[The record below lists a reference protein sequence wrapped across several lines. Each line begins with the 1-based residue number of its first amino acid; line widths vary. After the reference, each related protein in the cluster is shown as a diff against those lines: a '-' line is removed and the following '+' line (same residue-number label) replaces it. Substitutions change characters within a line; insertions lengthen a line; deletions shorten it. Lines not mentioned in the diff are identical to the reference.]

1 MDELKLKIFFSRQIT
16 ERSVICQVNKTGEWL
31 MTELIVGLAGNPNV
45 GKTTVFNQ
53 LTGMRQ
59 HVGNWP
65 GKTVERAEGHFKHGG
80 YDYDVVDLPGN
91 YALSAHSMEEIVS
104 RDFIVDDDSDVIIN
118 VVDAANLERN
128 LYLTVQMMELGANLV
143 MALNMND
150 FAKKKDHIIDI
161 KLMSELLGFPV
172 VEINA
177 KTKDGFDDLL
187 KTVEKASSNPV
198 DSSEKLS
205 YGNDIKGHLMDLQKL
220 IEQDKNLLDVP
231 PVWTAIKL
239 LEKDAIVI
247 DKVKGSSKGS
257 QIMAESDRVSAH
269 LWDVYKEGPEEVIA
283 NARYAFIDGLMTE
296 AVKRPTVEKETT
308 TDRIDKIV
316 TNRLLAPFIFL
327 IIMWVM
333 FQLTFT
339 VGAPFQDMIDEAFG
353 ALGEMVAGYIANEYL
368 ASFICDGIIGG
379 VGGVLTFLPIIILM
393 FLFLSILEDCGYL
406 ARAAFTLDKLMH
418 KIVGLHGKAFI
429 PMILG
434 FGCGVPAIMATRT
447 MENEGDRMLAMML
460 VPFMSCT
467 ARLPIY
473 AIFIAAFFTK
483 DQGLVLLSIYVLGI
497 VVALIVA
504 AILKRTMFKGLSTPF
519 VMELPTYKVPS
530 IKGVL
535 LHTWEKVK
543 GFLRKAGTIILA
555 CSIVLWALSIFPL
568 GVEYGS
574 AQSVLGM
581 IGTAIAPI
589 FAPLGFGTWQAAVA
603 IIAGL
608 AAKEVVVATF
618 GTLAGMEEDD
628 EEGITSLVH
637 DTFTPLSAYAFMAFT
652 LLYTPCFAAIGAIKQ
667 ETNSYKWA
675 LTMCGI
681 TLVTAY
687 IVSFLI
693 YNVGMLAGFG

>member
-1 MDELKLKIFFSRQIT
+1 M
-16 ERSVICQVNKTGEWL
+16 G
-31 MTELIVGLAGNPNV
+31 ELIVGLAGNPNV

-65 GKTVERAEGHFKHGG
+65 GKTVERAEGSFKHGNYG
-80 YDYDVVDLPGN
+80 YDIVDLPGN
-91 YALSAHSMEEIVS
+91 YALSAHSIEEIVS

-172 VEINA
+172 VEVNA
-177 KTKDGFDDLL
+177 KTKDGFDKLL
-187 KTVEKASSNPV
+187 SIVEKQSKKHIDTSK
-198 DSSEKLS
+198 KLS
-205 YGNDIKGHLMDLQKL
+205 YGNDIKGHLMDLQEL
-220 IEQDKNLLDVP
+220 IEQDNNLMDVP
-231 PVWTAIKL
+231 SVWTAIKL
-239 LEKDAIVI
+239 LEKDSIVI
-247 DKVKGSSKGS
+247 EKVQGSSKSS
-257 QIMAESDRVSAH
+257 QIFAEVDKVSKH
-269 LWDVYKEGPEEVIA
+269 LYDVYNESPEEVIA
-283 NARYAFIDGLMTE
+283 NARYAFIDGLIAE
-296 AVKRPTVEKETT
+296 SVKKPAVEKETT
-308 TDRIDKIV
+308 TDKIDKIV
-316 TNRLLAPFIFL
+316 TNRILAPFIFI
-327 IIMWVM
+327 IIMWAM

-339 VGAPFQDMIDEAFG
+339 IGAPFQDMVGGFFD
-353 ALGEMVAGYIANEYL
+353 ALKEIVGGYISNEL
-368 ASFICDGIIGG
+368 LSSFICDGIIGG
-379 VGGVLTFLPIIILM
+379 VGGVLEFLPIIILM
-393 FLFLSILEDCGYL
+393 FLFLSILEDSGYL
-406 ARAAFTLDKLMH
+406 ARAAFTLDIIMH
-418 KIVGLHGKAFI
+418 KVVGLHGKAFI

-473 AIFIAAFFTK
+473 GIFIAAFFAEN
-483 DQGLVLLSIYVLGI
+483 QGNMLLVIYLLGI

-504 AILKRTMFKGLSTPF
+504 AILKRTLFKGLSTPF
-519 VMELPTYKVPS
+519 VMELPTYKIPS

-555 CSIVLWALSIFPL
+555 CSIALWILQNIYPWGGTDPQMSLL
-568 GVEYGS
+568 GIIGS
-574 AQSVLGM
+574 VIS
-581 IGTAIAPI
+581 PI

-628 EEGITSLVH
+628 EEGITNLIH
-637 DTFTPLSAYAFMAFT
+637 DTFNPLSAFSFMAFT

-667 ETNSYKWA
+667 ETNSYKWP
-675 LTMCGI
+675 LTMCAI

-693 YNVGMLAGFG
+693 FQIGGLAGFG

>member
-1 MDELKLKIFFSRQIT
+1 
-16 ERSVICQVNKTGEWL
+16 

-45 GKTTVFNQ
+45 GKTTVFNR

-65 GKTVERAEGHFKHGG
+65 GKTVERAEGHFTHG
-80 YDYDVVDLPGN
+80 DFKYDVIDLPGN

-104 RDFIVDDDSDVIIN
+104 RDFIVDDDSNVIIN

-128 LYLTVQMMELGANLV
+128 LYLTVQMIELGANLV

-150 FAKKKDHIIDI
+150 FAKKKEHIIDI
-161 KLMSELLGFPV
+161 KSIEELLGFPV
-172 VEINA
+172 IEVNA
-177 KTKDGFDDLL
+177 KTGDGFEELLNAVENVAKNPKDTSKVLPYGEEMHYVDDA
-187 KTVEKASSNPV
+187 VA
-198 DSSEKLS
+198 
-205 YGNDIKGHLMDLQKL
+205 L
-220 IEQDKNLLDVP
+220 IEKENIFPKVP
-231 PVWTAIKL
+231 AIWTATKL
-239 LEKDAIVI
+239 LESDSIVI
-247 DKVKGSSKGS
+247 DKVQQSSSGS
-257 QIMAESDRVSAH
+257 QIMAEIGKITNRIESDFN
-269 LWDVYKEGPEEVIA
+269 EPPEEVIA
-283 NARYAFIDGLMTE
+283 NTRYAFIDSVLDKSL
-296 AVKRPTVEKETT
+296 KRPEVEKEST
-308 TDRIDKIV
+308 TDKIDKIV
-316 TNRLLAPFIFL
+316 TNRILAPFIFI
-327 IIMWVM
+327 IIMWAM

-339 VGAPFQDMIDEAFG
+339 IGAPFQDMIDEAFS
-353 ALGEMVAGYIANEYL
+353 ALAGFVAGFIANEYL
-368 ASFICDGIIGG
+368 SSFICDGIIGG

-406 ARAAFTLDKLMH
+406 ARAAFTLDKIMH
-418 KIVGLHGKAFI
+418 KFVGLHGKAFI

-434 FGCGVPAIMATRT
+434 FGCGVPAVMATRT

-473 AIFIAAFFTK
+473 AIFIAAFFTAH
-483 DQGLVLLSIYVLGI
+483 QGITLVAIYVLGI

-504 AILKRTMFKGLSTPF
+504 AILKRTMFKGLATPF
-519 VMELPTYKVPS
+519 VMELPTYKIPS
-530 IKGVL
+530 VKGIL

-543 GFLRKAGTIILA
+543 GFLKKAGTIILA

-568 GVEYGS
+568 GVKYGS
-574 AQSVLGM
+574 ADSLLGM
-581 IGTAIAPI
+581 IGGFIAPI

-628 EEGITSLVH
+628 EEGIINLVH
-637 DTFTPLSAYAFMAFT
+637 DTFTPLSAFSFMAFT
-652 LLYTPCFAAIGAIKQ
+652 LLYTPCFAAIAAIKQ
-667 ETNSYKWA
+667 ETNSTRWA
-675 LTMCGI
+675 LTMCAI

-687 IVSFLI
+687 VVAFLI
-693 YNVGMLAGFG
+693 FQIGGLAGFG

>member
-1 MDELKLKIFFSRQIT
+1 MK
-16 ERSVICQVNKTGEWL
+16 
-31 MTELIVGLAGNPNV
+31 ELIVGLAGNPNV

-65 GKTVERAEGHFKHGG
+65 GKTVEKAEGSFKHG
-80 YDYDVVDLPGN
+80 DYEYNIVDLPGN

-177 KTKDGFDDLL
+177 KTKDGIEELL
-187 KTVEKASSNPV
+187 TTVENASKNPI
-198 DSSEKLS
+198 DSSAKLS
-205 YGNDIKGHLMDLQKL
+205 YSDELKGHLSELQKI
-220 IEQDKNLLDVP
+220 IEQDKALCDVP
-231 PVWTAIKL
+231 SIWIAIKL
-239 LEKDAIVI
+239 LEKDSIVI
-247 DKVKGSSKGS
+247 EKVQQSSLSSK
-257 QIMAESDRVSAH
+257 IMREVDRIAKH
-269 LWDVYKEGPEEVIA
+269 LSDVYDEGAEEVIA
-283 NARYAFIDGLMTE
+283 NARYAFIGGLMAE
-296 AVKRPTVEKETT
+296 AVKKPDVEKESL

-327 IIMWVM
+327 GVMLIM
-333 FQLTFT
+333 FHLTFT
-339 VGAPFQDMIDEAFG
+339 IGAPFQEMIDTAFV
-353 ALGEMVAGYIANEYL
+353 ALGEWVASLLGEGMFTSL
-368 ASFICDGIIGG
+368 ICDGIIGG

-473 AIFIAAFFTK
+473 GIFIAAFFEEH
-483 DQGLVLLSIYVLGI
+483 QALMLLAIYVLGI

-504 AILKRTMFKGLSTPF
+504 AILKRTMFKGISAPF
-519 VMELPTYKVPS
+519 VMELPSYKIPS
-530 IKGVL
+530 VKGVL
-535 LHTWEKVK
+535 LHTWDKVK

-555 CSIVLWALSIFPL
+555 CSIVLWILQNIYPW
-568 GVEYGS
+568 GGS
-574 AQSVLGM
+574 EPQMSLLGM
-581 IGTAIAPI
+581 IGSAIAPI

-608 AAKEVVVATF
+608 AAKEVVVSTF

-628 EEGITSLVH
+628 EEGITNLVH
-637 DTFTPLSAYAFMAFT
+637 DTFTPLSAFSFMAFT

-693 YNVGMLAGFG
+693 FNIGGLLGF

>member
-1 MDELKLKIFFSRQIT
+1 
-16 ERSVICQVNKTGEWL
+16 
-31 MTELIVGLAGNPNV
+31 MTELIIGLAGNPNV
-45 GKTTVFNQ
+45 GKTTVFNR

-65 GKTVERAEGHFKHGG
+65 GKTVERAEGHFSHGS

-161 KLMSELLGFPV
+161 KMMSELLGFPV
-172 VEINA
+172 VEVNA
-177 KTKDGFDDLL
+177 KTGDGFEELL
-187 KTVEKASSNPV
+187 TTVEKQAANPI
-198 DSSEKLS
+198 DSGAKLS
-205 YGNDIKGHLMDLQKL
+205 YGDELREHLGDLQAL
-220 IEQDKNLLDVP
+220 IEKDNNLLDVP
-231 PVWTAIKL
+231 SVWTAIKL
-239 LEKDAIVI
+239 LERDSIVI
-247 DKVKGSSKGS
+247 EKVQGSSQSSAIMSETDKVAG
-257 QIMAESDRVSAH
+257 H
-269 LWDVYKEGPEEVIA
+269 LQSLYSEGAEEVIA
-283 NARYAFIDGLMTE
+283 NARYAFIGGLMAE
-296 AVKRPTVEKETT
+296 AVKRPAVEKEST
-308 TDRIDKIV
+308 TDKIDKIV
-316 TNRLLAPFIFL
+316 TNRILALPIFA
-327 IIMWVM
+327 IIMWLM
-333 FQLTFT
+333 FQFT
-339 VGAPFQDMIDEAFG
+339 YTIGAPFQDLIDEGFG
-353 ALGEMVAGYIANEYL
+353 MLAEWIGGFIANEYL

-406 ARAAFTLDKLMH
+406 ARAAFSLDKIMH
-418 KIVGLHGKAFI
+418 KLVGLHGKAFI

-473 AIFIAAFFTK
+473 AIFIAAFFAEN
-483 DQGLVLLSIYVLGI
+483 QGTVLLAIYFLGI

-530 IKGVL
+530 VKGVL

-574 AQSVLGM
+574 ADSVLGM
-581 IGTAIAPI
+581 IGSVIAPI

-628 EEGITSLVH
+628 EDGITQLVH
-637 DTFTPLSAYAFMAFT
+637 DTFTPLSAFSFMAFT

-675 LTMCGI
+675 GIMCAI

-693 YNVGMLAGFG
+693 YNVGLLAGFG

>member
-1 MDELKLKIFFSRQIT
+1 MKK
-16 ERSVICQVNKTGEWL
+16 
-31 MTELIVGLAGNPNV
+31 LIVGLAGNPNV

-65 GKTVERAEGHFKHGG
+65 GKTVERAEGHFNHGEYE
-80 YDYDVVDLPGN
+80 YDIVYLPGN

-104 RDFIVDDDSDVIIN
+104 RDFIVDDDSDVIVN

-150 FAKKKDHIIDI
+150 FAKKKDHIINI

-177 KTKDGFDDLL
+177 KNKDGFDDLL
-187 KTVEKASSNPV
+187 NTIEKVASKPKDTSI
-198 DSSEKLS
+198 KLS
-205 YGNDIKGHLMDLQKL
+205 YGDELKEHLGDLQEL
-220 IEQDKNLLDVP
+220 IEKDNKLLDVP
-231 PVWTAIKL
+231 PIWTAIKL
-239 LEKDAIVI
+239 LEKDSIVI
-247 DKVKGSSKGS
+247 QKVQESSIGS
-257 QIMAESDRVSAH
+257 QIMAETDKVAGH
-269 LWDVYKEGPEEVIA
+269 LYSIYNEGAEEVVA
-283 NARYAFIDGLMTE
+283 NARYAFIDGLLAE
-296 AVKRPTVEKETT
+296 AVKRPAVEKETM
-308 TDRIDKIV
+308 TDKIDKIV
-316 TNRLLAPFIFL
+316 TNRILAPFIF
-327 IIMWVM
+327 IVIMWAM

-339 VGAPFQDMIDEAFG
+339 VGAPLQDMIDQAFG
-353 ALGEMVAGYIANEYL
+353 MLGEWVATFIGDSL
-368 ASFICDGIIGG
+368 LSSFICDGIIGG

-406 ARAAFTLDKLMH
+406 ARAAFTLDKIMH

-473 AIFIAAFFTK
+473 AIFVSAFFA
-483 DQGLVLLSIYVLGI
+483 DNGGNVLLAIYLLGI

-530 IKGVL
+530 LKGVL

-555 CSIVLWALSIFPL
+555 CSIVLWILQNIFP
-568 GVEYGS
+568 YGGTDPQMS
-574 AQSVLGM
+574 LLGM
-581 IGTAIAPI
+581 IGATIAPI
-589 FAPLGFGTWQAAVA
+589 FTPLGFGTWQAAVA

-628 EEGITSLVH
+628 EEGITQLVH
-637 DTFTPLSAYAFMAFT
+637 DTFTPLSAFSFMAFT
-652 LLYTPCFAAIGAIKQ
+652 LLYTPCFAVIGAIKQ
-667 ETNSYKWA
+667 ETNSYRWA
-675 LTMCGI
+675 LIMCAI
-681 TLVTAY
+681 TLVTAFV
-687 IVSFLI
+687 VSFLI
-693 YNVGMLAGFG
+693 YNVGLLAGFG

>member
-1 MDELKLKIFFSRQIT
+1 ME
-16 ERSVICQVNKTGEWL
+16 
-31 MTELIVGLAGNPNV
+31 ELIVGLAGNPNV

-65 GKTVERAEGHFKHGG
+65 GKTVERAEGSFKHGSYE
-80 YDYDVVDLPGN
+80 YDIVDLPGN

-172 VEINA
+172 VEVNA
-177 KTKDGFDDLL
+177 KTKDGFDKLL
-187 KTVEKASSNPV
+187 TTVEKASKNPI
-198 DSSEKLS
+198 DSSAKLS
-205 YGNDIKGHLMDLQKL
+205 YGDELKEHLSDLQTL

-231 PVWTAIKL
+231 SIWTAIKL
-239 LEKDAIVI
+239 LEKDSIVI
-247 DKVKGSSKGS
+247 EKVQQSSMSSKIMMEVDKVSK
-257 QIMAESDRVSAH
+257 H
-269 LWDVYKEGPEEVIA
+269 LIDVFDEGAEEVIA
-283 NARYAFIDGLMTE
+283 NARYAFIGGLMAE
-296 AVKRPTVEKETT
+296 AVKRPDVEKETT
-308 TDRIDKIV
+308 TDKIDKII

-327 IIMWVM
+327 GIMFLM
-333 FQLTFT
+333 FHLTYT
-339 VGAPFQDMIDEAFG
+339 IGAPFQDMIDEGFSVLA
-353 ALGEMVAGYIANEYL
+353 ESVAGYISNEYL

-406 ARAAFTLDKLMH
+406 ARAAFTLDIVMH
-418 KIVGLHGKAFI
+418 KLVGLHGKAFI

-447 MENEGDRMLAMML
+447 MENESDRLLAMML

-467 ARLPIY
+467 ARAPIY
-473 AIFIAAFFTK
+473 AIFVAAFFT
-483 DQGLVLLSIYVLGI
+483 QYQSVMVTLMYVIGV

-504 AILKRTMFKGLSTPF
+504 AILKRTLFKGMSAPF
-519 VMELPTYKVPS
+519 VMELPTYKIPS
-530 IKGVL
+530 LKGVL

-543 GFLRKAGTIILA
+543 GFLRKAGTIILV
-555 CSIVLWALSIFPL
+555 CSIVLWILSSFPL

-574 AQSVLGM
+574 EQSVLGM
-581 IGTAIAPI
+581 LGNVIAPI
-589 FAPLGFGTWQAAVA
+589 FAPLGFGFWQAAVA

-608 AAKEVVVATF
+608 AAKEVVVSTF
-618 GTLAGMEEDD
+618 GTLSGMEEDD
-628 EEGITSLVH
+628 EDGITSLVH
-637 DTFTPLSAYAFMAFT
+637 DTFTPLSAFSFMVFT
-652 LLYTPCFAAIGAIKQ
+652 LLYIPCFATIGAIKQ
-667 ETNSYKWA
+667 ETNGFKWP
-675 LTMCGI
+675 LIMCGI

-687 IVSFLI
+687 IVSFLVFQI
-693 YNVGMLAGFG
+693 GGLAGFG

>member
-1 MDELKLKIFFSRQIT
+1 
-16 ERSVICQVNKTGEWL
+16 

-104 RDFIVDDDSDVIIN
+104 RDFIVDDDSDVIVN

-172 VEINA
+172 IEINA
-177 KTKDGFDDLL
+177 KTKDGFEELL
-187 KTVEKASSNPV
+187 TTVEKASKNPI

-205 YGNDIKGHLMDLQKL
+205 YGNEIKGHLASIQQL
-220 IEQDKNLLDVP
+220 IEQDSSLLDVP
-231 PVWTAIKL
+231 SIWTAIKL
-239 LEKDAIVI
+239 LEKDSIVI
-247 DKVKGSSKGS
+247 EKVQQSSKSS
-257 QIMAESDRVSAH
+257 QIMVEVDKVASH
-269 LWDVYKEGPEEVIA
+269 LHDVYQEGAEEVIA
-283 NARYAFIDGLMTE
+283 NARYSFIDGLMAE
-296 AVKRPTVEKETT
+296 AVKRPAVEKETT
-308 TDRIDKIV
+308 TDKIDRIV
-316 TNRLLAPFIFL
+316 TNRILAIPIFI
-327 IIMWVM
+327 IIMYLL

-339 VGAPFQDMIDEAFG
+339 IATPFVDLIDAGFC
-353 ALGEMVAGYIANEYL
+353 ALGEYL
-368 ASFICDGIIGG
+368 AEAVGNEMLGSFLQDGLIGG
-379 VGGVLTFLPIIILM
+379 VGGVLVFLPQIILM
-393 FLFLSILEDCGYL
+393 FLFLSILEDSGYL
-406 ARAAFTLDKLMH
+406 ARAAFTLDKIMH
-418 KIVGLHGKAFI
+418 SLVGLHGKAFI

-434 FGCGVPAIMATRT
+434 FGCGVPAVMATRT
-447 MENEGDRMLAMML
+447 MENESDRLLSMML
-460 VPFMSCT
+460 IPFMSCT

-473 AIFIAAFFTK
+473 SIFIAAFFTAN
-483 DQGLVLLSIYVLGI
+483 QGLILLSIYLLGI

-504 AILKRTMFKGLSTPF
+504 GILKRTMFKGLSAPF

-530 IKGVL
+530 VKGVL
-535 LHTWEKVK
+535 LHTWDKTK
-543 GFLRKAGTIILA
+543 GFLRKAGTIILGA
-555 CSIVLWALSIFPL
+555 AIVIWILSYLPM

-574 AQSVLGM
+574 QECVLGM

-589 FAPLGFGTWQAAVA
+589 FAPLGFGTWQAGIA
-603 IIAGL
+603 ILTGL
-608 AAKEVVVATF
+608 VAKEVVVSTFATL
-618 GTLAGMEEDD
+618 GGLEEDD
-628 EEGITSLVH
+628 EEGVTELVH
-637 DTFTPLSAYAFMAFT
+637 DAFTPLSAYSFMAFC
-652 LLYTPCFAAIGAIKQ
+652 LLYVPCFASLGAIKQ
-667 ETNSYKWA
+667 ETNSWKWP
-675 LTMCGI
+675 LTMACI

-687 IVSFLI
+687 IVSLLI
-693 YNVGMLAGFG
+693 YNVGLLAGFG

>member
-1 MDELKLKIFFSRQIT
+1 M
-16 ERSVICQVNKTGEWL
+16 GEML
-31 MTELIVGLAGNPNV
+31 MKELIVGLAGNPNV

-65 GKTVERAEGHFKHGG
+65 GKTVEKAEGSFKHG
-80 YDYDVVDLPGN
+80 DYEYNIVDLPGN

-161 KLMSELLGFPV
+161 KLMSELLGFPI

-177 KTKDGFDDLL
+177 KTKDGIEELL
-187 KTVEKASSNPV
+187 TTVENASKNPI
-198 DSSEKLS
+198 DSSAKLS
-205 YGNDIKGHLMDLQKL
+205 YSDELKGHLSELQKI
-220 IEQDKNLLDVP
+220 IEQDKALCDVP
-231 PVWTAIKL
+231 SIWIAIKL
-239 LEKDAIVI
+239 LEKDSIVI
-247 DKVKGSSKGS
+247 EKVQHSSLSSK
-257 QIMAESDRVSAH
+257 IMREVDRIAKH
-269 LWDVYKEGPEEVIA
+269 LSDVYDEGAEEVIA
-283 NARYAFIDGLMTE
+283 NARYAFIGGLMAE
-296 AVKRPTVEKETT
+296 AVKKPDVEKESL

-327 IIMWVM
+327 GVMLIM
-333 FQLTFT
+333 FHLTFT
-339 VGAPFQDMIDEAFG
+339 IGAPFQEMIDTAFV
-353 ALGEMVAGYIANEYL
+353 ALGEWVASLLGEGMFTSL
-368 ASFICDGIIGG
+368 ICDGIIGG

-473 AIFIAAFFTK
+473 GIFIAAFFEEH
-483 DQGLVLLSIYVLGI
+483 QALMLLAIYVLGI

-504 AILKRTMFKGLSTPF
+504 AILKRTMFKGISAPF
-519 VMELPTYKVPS
+519 VMELPSYKIPS
-530 IKGVL
+530 VKGVL
-535 LHTWEKVK
+535 LHTWDKVK

-555 CSIVLWALSIFPL
+555 CSIVLWILQNIYPW
-568 GVEYGS
+568 GGS
-574 AQSVLGM
+574 EPQMSLLGM
-581 IGTAIAPI
+581 IGSAIAPI

-608 AAKEVVVATF
+608 AAKEVVVSTF

-628 EEGITSLVH
+628 EEGITNLVH
-637 DTFTPLSAYAFMAFT
+637 DTFTPLSAFSFMAFT

-693 YNVGMLAGFG
+693 FNIGGLLGF

>member
-1 MDELKLKIFFSRQIT
+1 
-16 ERSVICQVNKTGEWL
+16 
-31 MTELIVGLAGNPNV
+31 MTKLIVGLAGNPNV
-45 GKTTVFNQ
+45 GKTTVFNR

-65 GKTVERAEGHFKHGG
+65 GKTVERAEGHFNHGS
-80 YDYDVVDLPGN
+80 YEYDVIDLPGN

-104 RDFIVDDDSDVIIN
+104 RDFIVDDDSDVIVN

-150 FAKKKDHIIDI
+150 FAKKRDHIIDI
-161 KLMSELLGFPV
+161 DLMSELLGFPV
-172 VEINA
+172 IEVNA
-177 KTKDGFDDLL
+177 KTGDCFEELL
-187 KTVEKASSNPV
+187 AATEKASKNPV
-198 DSSEKLS
+198 DSSAKLS
-205 YGNDIKGHLMDLQKL
+205 YGNELKEHLADIQAL
-220 IEQDKNLLDVP
+220 IEKDKNLLDVP
-231 PVWTAIKL
+231 SGWTAIKL
-239 LEKDAIVI
+239 LEKDSIVI
-247 DKVKGSSKGS
+247 EKVQKSSQGSS
-257 QIMAESDRVSAH
+257 IMAEVDKVSGH
-269 LWDVYKEGPEEVIA
+269 LHTIFNEGAEEVIA
-283 NARYAFIDGLMTE
+283 NARYAFIGGLMAE
-296 AVKRPTVEKETT
+296 AVKRPEVEKETT
-308 TDRIDKIV
+308 TDKIDKIV

-327 IIMWVM
+327 IIMFVM

-339 VGAPFQDMIDEAFG
+339 IGAPFQGMIDQAFG
-353 ALGEMVAGYIANEYL
+353 LLAEFVASYLGDGLL
-368 ASFICDGIIGG
+368 ASFVCDGIIGG

-406 ARAAFTLDKLMH
+406 ARAAFTLDIVMH

-473 AIFIAAFFTK
+473 AIFIAAFFEANH
-483 DQGLVLLSIYVLGI
+483 GAILLSIYVLGI

-530 IKGVL
+530 VKGVL

-568 GVEYGS
+568 GVEFGS
-574 AQSVLGM
+574 ADSVLGM
-581 IGTAIAPI
+581 IGGAIAPI
-589 FAPLGFGTWQAAVA
+589 FAPLGFGTWQAGVA

-628 EEGITSLVH
+628 EEGITQLVH

-675 LTMCGI
+675 ATMCAI

-693 YNVGMLAGFG
+693 YNVGLLAGFG

>member
-1 MDELKLKIFFSRQIT
+1 
-16 ERSVICQVNKTGEWL
+16 
-31 MTELIVGLAGNPNV
+31 MTKLIVGLAGNPNV

-65 GKTVERAEGHFKHGG
+65 GKTVERAEGHFKHGN
-80 YDYDVVDLPGN
+80 YEYEVIDLPGN

-150 FAKKKDHIIDI
+150 FAKKRDHIINI
-161 KLMSELLGFPV
+161 KLMEELLGFPV

-177 KTKDGFDDLL
+177 KTGDGFEELL
-187 KTVEKASSNPV
+187 TTVERQAANPI
-198 DSSEKLS
+198 DSSEKLA
-205 YGNDIKGHLMDLQKL
+205 YGNDMMGHLMDLKTV

-231 PVWTAIKL
+231 SVWTAIKL
-239 LEKDAIVI
+239 LEKDTIAIE
-247 DKVKGSSKGS
+247 KVQASSKSS
-257 QIMAESDRVSAH
+257 QIFAQVDRVSTH
-269 LWDVYKEGPEEVIA
+269 LYDVYKEGPEEVIA
-283 NARYAFIDGLMTE
+283 NARYAFIGGLMAE
-296 AVKRPTVEKETT
+296 AVKQPAVEKETI
-308 TDRIDKIV
+308 TDKIDKIV
-316 TNRLLAPFIFL
+316 TNRILAPFIF
-327 IIMWVM
+327 IVIMWAM

-339 VGAPFQDMIDEAFG
+339 IGAPFQDMIDEAFG
-353 ALGEMVAGYIANEYL
+353 ALGAWVGTFLGEGL
-368 ASFICDGIIGG
+368 FSSLICDGIIGG

-406 ARAAFTLDKLMH
+406 ARAAFTLDIVMH
-418 KIVGLHGKAFI
+418 KVVGLHGKAFI

-473 AIFIAAFFTK
+473 GIFIAAFFAEQ
-483 DQGLVLLSIYVLGI
+483 QGNMLLAIYLLGI

-519 VMELPTYKVPS
+519 VMELPTYKIPS
-530 IKGVL
+530 LKGVL

-555 CSIVLWALSIFPL
+555 CSIVLWILQNIFPWGGTDPQMSL
-568 GVEYGS
+568 
-574 AQSVLGM
+574 LGM
-581 IGTAIAPI
+581 IGTVIAPI
-589 FAPLGFGTWQAAVA
+589 FAPLGFGSWQAAVA

-628 EEGITSLVH
+628 EEGITNLVH
-637 DTFTPLSAYAFMAFT
+637 DTFTPLSAFSFMAFT

-687 IVSFLI
+687 VVSFLI
-693 YNVGMLAGFG
+693 YNVGLLAGFG

>member
-1 MDELKLKIFFSRQIT
+1 MK
-16 ERSVICQVNKTGEWL
+16 
-31 MTELIVGLAGNPNV
+31 ELIVGLAGNPNV

-65 GKTVERAEGHFKHGG
+65 GKTVERAEGSFKHGDYE
-80 YDYDVVDLPGN
+80 YDIVDLPGN

-143 MALNMND
+143 LALNMND
-150 FAKKKDHIIDI
+150 FAKKKDHIINI

-172 VEINA
+172 IEVNA
-177 KTKDGFDDLL
+177 KNKDGFDELL
-187 KTVEKASSNPV
+187 TTVEKAAANPI
-198 DSSEKLS
+198 DSSAKLS
-205 YGNDIKGHLMDLQKL
+205 YGDELREHLSDLQAL
-220 IEQDKNLLDVP
+220 IEQDKSLLDVP
-231 PVWTAIKL
+231 SIWTAIKL
-239 LEKDAIVI
+239 LEKDSIVI
-247 DKVKGSSKGS
+247 QKVQQSSMSSKIMMEVDKVSK
-257 QIMAESDRVSAH
+257 H
-269 LWDVYKEGPEEVIA
+269 LIDIFDEGAEEVIA
-283 NARYAFIDGLMTE
+283 NARYAFISGLMKE
-296 AVKRPTVEKETT
+296 AVQRPAVEKETT
-308 TDRIDKIV
+308 TDKIDKIV

-327 IIMWVM
+327 GIIFLM
-333 FQLTFT
+333 FHLTYT
-339 VGAPFQDMIDEAFG
+339 ISAPFQGMIDDGFIYLAES
-353 ALGEMVAGYIANEYL
+353 VAGFIPNEYL

-379 VGGVLTFLPIIILM
+379 VGGVLVFLPIIVLM

-406 ARAAFTLDKLMH
+406 ARAAFTLDIVMH
-418 KIVGLHGKAFI
+418 KLVGLHGKAFI

-447 MENEGDRMLAMML
+447 MENESDRLLAMML

-467 ARLPIY
+467 ARAPIY
-473 AIFIAAFFTK
+473 AIFVAAFFPENQALMVT
-483 DQGLVLLSIYVLGI
+483 LMYVIGV
-497 VVALIVA
+497 VVALLVA
-504 AILKRTMFKGLSTPF
+504 AILKRTIFKGMSAPF

-530 IKGVL
+530 VKGVL

-543 GFLRKAGTIILA
+543 GFLRKAGTIILV
-555 CSIVLWALSIFPL
+555 CSIVLWILSTFPL

-574 AQSVLGM
+574 QQSVLGM
-581 IGTAIAPI
+581 IGGFIAPI

-628 EEGITSLVH
+628 EEGITSLIH
-637 DTFTPLSAYAFMAFT
+637 DTFTPLSSFSFMVFT
-652 LLYTPCFAAIGAIKQ
+652 LLYIPCFAAIGAIKQ
-667 ETNSYKWA
+667 ETNGFKWP
-675 LTMCGI
+675 LIMCGI

-693 YNVGMLAGFG
+693 FQVGGLMGFG

>member
-1 MDELKLKIFFSRQIT
+1 MK
-16 ERSVICQVNKTGEWL
+16 
-31 MTELIVGLAGNPNV
+31 ELIVGLAGNPNV
-45 GKTTVFNQ
+45 GKTTVFNR

-65 GKTVERAEGHFKHGG
+65 GKTVERAEGHFKHGN
-80 YDYDVVDLPGN
+80 YEFDVVDLPGN

-150 FAKKKDHIIDI
+150 FAKKKEHIIDI

-177 KTKDGFDDLL
+177 KTGDGFDELL
-187 KTVEKASSNPV
+187 TTVEKQAENPI
-198 DSSEKLS
+198 DSSKKLVYS
-205 YGNDIKGHLMDLQKL
+205 NDIKGHLAEIQQY
-220 IEQDKNLLDVP
+220 IEQDKGLMDVP
-231 PVWTAIKL
+231 SVWTAVKL
-239 LEKDAIVI
+239 LEKDTIVI
-247 DKVKGSSKGS
+247 DKVQHSSNGSRIMVEVDKVSK
-257 QIMAESDRVSAH
+257 H
-269 LWDVYKEGPEEVIA
+269 LYDVYKEGPEEVIA
-283 NARYAFIDGLMTE
+283 NARYAFIGGLMAE
-296 AVKRPTVEKETT
+296 AVKRPAVEKEST
-308 TDRIDKIV
+308 TDKIDKIV

-327 IIMWVM
+327 IIMYVM

-339 VGAPFQDMIDEAFG
+339 IGAPFQDMIDQAFG
-353 ALGEMVAGYIANEYL
+353 ALAGWVGGFLGEGL
-368 ASFICDGIIGG
+368 LSSLICDGVIGG

-393 FLFLSILEDCGYL
+393 FLFLSILEDSGYL
-406 ARAAFTLDKLMH
+406 ARAAFTLDIIMH

-473 AIFIAAFFTK
+473 GIFIAAFFSEN
-483 DQGLVLLSIYVLGI
+483 QGLMLILIYVLGI
-497 VVALIVA
+497 FVALIVA

-519 VMELPTYKVPS
+519 VMELPTYKIPS
-530 IKGVL
+530 VKGVL

-543 GFLRKAGTIILA
+543 GFLRKAGTLILA
-555 CSIVLWALSIFPL
+555 CSIVLWILQNIFPW
-568 GVEYGS
+568 GGTDP
-574 AQSVLGM
+574 QMSVLGI
-581 IGTAIAPI
+581 IGNTIAPI

-628 EEGITSLVH
+628 EEGITNLVH
-637 DTFTPLSAYAFMAFT
+637 DTFTPLSAFSFMAFT

-675 LTMCGI
+675 LTMCAI

-687 IVSFLI
+687 IVAFLI
-693 YNVGMLAGFG
+693 FQVGGLAGFG

>member
-1 MDELKLKIFFSRQIT
+1 
-16 ERSVICQVNKTGEWL
+16 

-45 GKTTVFNQ
+45 GKTTVFNR

-65 GKTVERAEGHFKHGG
+65 GKTVERAEGHFSHGS
-80 YDYDVVDLPGN
+80 YNYDVIDLPGN

-150 FAKKKDHIIDI
+150 FAKKKDHIIDV

-172 VEINA
+172 VEVNA
-177 KTKDGFDDLL
+177 KNGDGFDELL
-187 KTVEKASSNPV
+187 NTVEKQAANPINSSA
-198 DSSEKLS
+198 KLS
-205 YGNDIKGHLMDLQKL
+205 YGDELREHLADLQAL
-220 IEQDKNLLDVP
+220 IEKDNNLLDVP
-231 PVWTAIKL
+231 SVWTAIKL
-239 LEKDAIVI
+239 LEKDSIVI
-247 DKVKGSSKGS
+247 EKVQKSSQS
-257 QIMAESDRVSAH
+257 STIMAEVDKVAGH
-269 LWDVYKEGPEEVIA
+269 LRGIFNEGAEEVVA
-283 NARYAFIDGLMTE
+283 NARYAFIGGLMAE
-296 AVKRPTVEKETT
+296 AVKRPAVEKETT
-308 TDRIDKIV
+308 TDKIDKIV
-316 TNRLLAPFIFL
+316 TNRILAPFIFI
-327 IIMWVM
+327 IIMYAM
-333 FQLTFT
+333 FQFT
-339 VGAPFQDMIDEAFG
+339 YTLGAPFQDMIDVAFG
-353 ALGEMVAGYIANEYL
+353 SLAEWVGGFIANEYL

-406 ARAAFTLDKLMH
+406 ARAAFTLDIIMH
-418 KIVGLHGKAFI
+418 KLVGLHGKAFI

-473 AIFIAAFFTK
+473 AIFIAAFFEANN
-483 DQGLVLLSIYVLGI
+483 GLILLSIYLLGI

-504 AILKRTMFKGLSTPF
+504 AILKRTMFKGISSPF

-530 IKGVL
+530 VKGVL

-574 AQSVLGM
+574 ADSVLGM
-581 IGTAIAPI
+581 IGNVIAPI

-628 EEGITSLVH
+628 EAGITKLIH
-637 DTFTPLSAYAFMAFT
+637 DTFTPLSAYSFMAFT

-675 LTMCGI
+675 LTMCAI

-693 YNVGMLAGFG
+693 YNVGLLAGFG

>member
-1 MDELKLKIFFSRQIT
+1 MK
-16 ERSVICQVNKTGEWL
+16 
-31 MTELIVGLAGNPNV
+31 ELIVGLAGNPNV

-65 GKTVERAEGHFKHGG
+65 GKTVERAEGSFKHGD
-80 YDYDVVDLPGN
+80 YEYDVVDLPGN

-143 MALNMND
+143 LALNMND
-150 FAKKKDHIIDI
+150 FAKKKDHIINID
-161 KLMSELLGFPV
+161 LMSELLGFPV
-172 VEINA
+172 IEINA
-177 KTKDGFDDLL
+177 KNKDGFDELL
-187 KTVEKASSNPV
+187 TTVEKASANPV
-198 DSSEKLS
+198 DSSLKLS
-205 YGNDIKGHLMDLQKL
+205 YGNELKQHLGELQEL
-220 IEQDKNLLDVP
+220 IEQDSNLLDVP
-231 PVWTAIKL
+231 SVWTAIKL
-239 LEKDAIVI
+239 LEKDSIVI
-247 DKVKGSSKGS
+247 QKVQQSSMSSKIMREVDKVAK
-257 QIMAESDRVSAH
+257 H
-269 LWDVYKEGPEEVIA
+269 LGDVYNEGAEEVIA
-283 NARYAFIDGLMTE
+283 NARYAFIDGLMAE
-296 AVKRPTVEKETT
+296 AVKRPAVEKETT
-308 TDRIDKIV
+308 TDKIDKIV

-327 IIMWVM
+327 IIMWAL

-339 VGAPFQDMIDEAFG
+339 IGAPFQDMIDELFG
-353 ALGEMVAGYIANEYL
+353 VIAEWVGGFIANEYL

-406 ARAAFTLDKLMH
+406 ARAAFTLDIVMH

-473 AIFIAAFFTK
+473 AIFIAAFFAEN
-483 DQGLVLLSIYVLGI
+483 QGNVLLAIYLLGI

-519 VMELPTYKVPS
+519 VMELPTYKIPS
-530 IKGVL
+530 VKGVL

-555 CSIVLWALSIFPL
+555 CSIVLWILQNIYPWGGSDPQMSI
-568 GVEYGS
+568 
-574 AQSVLGM
+574 LGM
-581 IGTAIAPI
+581 IGTVIAPI

-628 EEGITSLVH
+628 EEGITSLIH
-637 DTFTPLSAYAFMAFT
+637 DTFTPLSAFSFMAFT

-693 YNVGMLAGFG
+693 FNVGHLAGFG

>member
-1 MDELKLKIFFSRQIT
+1 
-16 ERSVICQVNKTGEWL
+16 
-31 MTELIVGLAGNPNV
+31 MTKLIVGLAGNPNV

-53 LTGMRQ
+53 LTGMHQ

-65 GKTVERAEGHFKHGG
+65 GKTVERAEGHFSHGN

-104 RDFIVDDDSDVIIN
+104 RDFIVDDESDVIVN

-150 FAKKKDHIIDI
+150 FAKKREHYINID
-161 KLMSELLGFPV
+161 LMSELLGFPV

-177 KTKDGFDDLL
+177 KTKEGFEELL
-187 KTVEKASSNPV
+187 TTVEKQAMNPI
-198 DSSEKLS
+198 DSSAKLS
-205 YGNDIKGHLMDLQKL
+205 YGNELKEHLGDLQEL
-220 IEQDKNLLDVP
+220 IEKDNNLLDVP
-231 PVWTAIKL
+231 SIWTAIKL
-239 LEKDAIVI
+239 LEKDSIVI
-247 DKVKGSSKGS
+247 QKVQKSSLSSRIMIEVDKVSK
-257 QIMAESDRVSAH
+257 H
-269 LWDVYKEGPEEVIA
+269 LYDVFDEGAEEVVA
-283 NARYAFIDGLMTE
+283 NARYAFIGGLMAE
-296 AVKRPTVEKETT
+296 AVEKPEVEKPTM
-308 TDRIDKIV
+308 TDKIDKIV

-327 IIMWVM
+327 GIMWTM

-339 VGAPFQDMIDEAFG
+339 IGAPFQDMIDEAFG
-353 ALGEMVAGYIANEYL
+353 MLGEWVANFIIDPTL
-368 ASFICDGIIGG
+368 ASLICDGVIGG

-406 ARAAFTLDKLMH
+406 ARAAFTLDIVMH
-418 KIVGLHGKAFI
+418 KLVGLHGKAFI

-447 MENEGDRMLAMML
+447 MENESDRLLAMML

-473 AIFIAAFFTK
+473 AIFTAAFFA
-483 DQGLVLLSIYVLGI
+483 DNAGNMLVLIYVLGI

-504 AILKRTMFKGLSTPF
+504 VILKRTIFKGMSAPF
-519 VMELPTYKVPS
+519 VMELPTYKIPS
-530 IKGVL
+530 VKGVL

-555 CSIVLWALSIFPL
+555 LSVILWILQNIFPFGGSDPQMSLL
-568 GVEYGS
+568 GI
-574 AQSVLGM
+574 

-603 IIAGL
+603 IVAGL
-608 AAKEVVVATF
+608 GAKEVVVATF

-628 EEGITSLVH
+628 EEGITQLIQ
-637 DTFTPLSAYAFMAFT
+637 DTFTPLSAFSFMAFT
-652 LLYTPCFAAIGAIKQ
+652 LLYTPCFAAIGAIRQ
-667 ETNSYKWA
+667 ETNGWKWPIF
-675 LTMCGI
+675 MCTI

-687 IVSFLI
+687 VVSFLI
-693 YNVGMLAGFG
+693 YNVGILAGFG

>member
-1 MDELKLKIFFSRQIT
+1 MI
-16 ERSVICQVNKTGEWL
+16 
-31 MTELIVGLAGNPNV
+31 
-45 GKTTVFNQ
+45 
-53 LTGMRQ
+53 
-59 HVGNWP
+59 
-65 GKTVERAEGHFKHGG
+65 
-80 YDYDVVDLPGN
+80 
-91 YALSAHSMEEIVS
+91 ALSAHSMEEIVS

-150 FAKKKDHIIDI
+150 FAKKKDYIIDI

-172 VEINA
+172 VEVNA
-177 KTKDGFDDLL
+177 KTKDGFDKLL
-187 KTVEKASSNPV
+187 SIVEKQSKKHIDTSK
-198 DSSEKLS
+198 KLS
-205 YGNDIKGHLMDLQKL
+205 YGNDIKGHLMDLQEL
-220 IEQDKNLLDVP
+220 IEQDNNLMDVP
-231 PVWTAIKL
+231 SVWTAIKL
-239 LEKDAIVI
+239 LEKDSIVI
-247 DKVKGSSKGS
+247 EKVQGSSKSS
-257 QIMAESDRVSAH
+257 QIFAEVDKVSKH
-269 LWDVYKEGPEEVIA
+269 LYDVYNESPEEVIA
-283 NARYAFIDGLMTE
+283 NARYAFIDGLIAE
-296 AVKRPTVEKETT
+296 SVKKPAVEKETT
-308 TDRIDKIV
+308 TDKIDKIV
-316 TNRLLAPFIFL
+316 TNRILAPFIFI
-327 IIMWVM
+327 IIMWAM

-339 VGAPFQDMIDEAFG
+339 IGAPFQDMVGGFFD
-353 ALGEMVAGYIANEYL
+353 ALKEIVGGYISNEL
-368 ASFICDGIIGG
+368 LSSFICDGIIGG
-379 VGGVLTFLPIIILM
+379 VGGVLEFLPIIILM
-393 FLFLSILEDCGYL
+393 FLFLSILEDSGYL
-406 ARAAFTLDKLMH
+406 ARAAFTLDIIMH
-418 KIVGLHGKAFI
+418 KVVGLHGKAFI

-473 AIFIAAFFTK
+473 GIFIAAFFAEN
-483 DQGLVLLSIYVLGI
+483 QGNMLLVIYLLGI

-504 AILKRTMFKGLSTPF
+504 AILKRTLFKGLSTPF
-519 VMELPTYKVPS
+519 VMELPTYKIPS

-555 CSIVLWALSIFPL
+555 CSIALWILQNIYPWGGTDPQMSLL
-568 GVEYGS
+568 GIIGS
-574 AQSVLGM
+574 VIS
-581 IGTAIAPI
+581 PI

-628 EEGITSLVH
+628 EEGITNLIH
-637 DTFTPLSAYAFMAFT
+637 DTFNPLSAFSFMAFT

-667 ETNSYKWA
+667 ETNSYKWP
-675 LTMCGI
+675 LTMCAI

-693 YNVGMLAGFG
+693 FQIGGLAGFG

>member
-1 MDELKLKIFFSRQIT
+1 
-16 ERSVICQVNKTGEWL
+16 

-45 GKTTVFNQ
+45 GKTTVFNR

-65 GKTVERAEGHFKHGG
+65 GKTVERAEGHFSHGS

-128 LYLTVQMMELGANLV
+128 LYLTVQMMELGANIV

-172 VEINA
+172 VEVNA
-177 KTKDGFDDLL
+177 KTGDGFEELL
-187 KTVEKASSNPV
+187 STVEKQAANPI
-198 DSSEKLS
+198 DTSAKLS
-205 YGNDIKGHLMDLQKL
+205 YGDELREHLGDLQALVEK
-220 IEQDKNLLDVP
+220 DNNLLDVP
-231 PVWTAIKL
+231 SVWTAIKL
-239 LEKDAIVI
+239 LERDSIVI
-247 DKVKGSSKGS
+247 EKVQASSQS
-257 QIMAESDRVSAH
+257 STIMAETDKVAGH
-269 LWDVYKEGPEEVIA
+269 LKGIFNEGAEEVIA
-283 NARYAFIDGLMTE
+283 NARYAFIGGLMAE
-296 AVKRPTVEKETT
+296 AVKKPAVEKETT
-308 TDRIDKIV
+308 TDKIDKIV
-316 TNRLLAPFIFL
+316 TNRILAIPIFIV
-327 IIMWVM
+327 IMWAM
-333 FQLTFT
+333 FQFT
-339 VGAPFQDMIDEAFG
+339 YTLGAPFQDMIDEAFG
-353 ALGEMVAGYIANEYL
+353 MLAEWIGGFIANEYL

-406 ARAAFTLDKLMH
+406 ARAAFTLDKIMH
-418 KIVGLHGKAFI
+418 KLVGLHGKAFI

-473 AIFIAAFFTK
+473 AIFIAAFFAEGIAFSIGFIQVSTASFA
-483 DQGLVLLSIYVLGI
+483 LLAIYLLGI

-555 CSIVLWALSIFPL
+555 CSIVLWVLSIFPL

-574 AQSVLGM
+574 ADSVLGM
-581 IGTAIAPI
+581 IGGVIAPI

-628 EEGITSLVH
+628 EDGITQLVH
-637 DTFTPLSAYAFMAFT
+637 DTFTPLSAFSFMAFT

-667 ETNSYKWA
+667 ETNSYRWA
-675 LTMCGI
+675 LTMCAI

-693 YNVGMLAGFG
+693 YNVGLLAGFG

>member
-1 MDELKLKIFFSRQIT
+1 MKK
-16 ERSVICQVNKTGEWL
+16 
-31 MTELIVGLAGNPNV
+31 LIVGLAGNPNV
-45 GKTTVFNQ
+45 GKTTVFNK

-65 GKTVERAEGHFKHGG
+65 GKTVEKAEGHFKHGN
-80 YDYDVVDLPGN
+80 YEYNVIDLPGN
-91 YALSAHSMEEIVS
+91 YALSAHSMEEIIS

-143 MALNMND
+143 IALNMND
-150 FAKKKDHIIDI
+150 FAKKKEHIIDI
-161 KLMSELLGFPV
+161 KLMSKLLGIPI
-172 VEINA
+172 VEISA
-177 KTKDGFDDLL
+177 KTGDGFEKLL
-187 KTVEKASSNPV
+187 NTVEKQAKKPI
-198 DSSEKLS
+198 DSSEKIS
-205 YGNDIKGHLMDLQKL
+205 YSNDIKGHLAELQEIIKKDETL
-220 IEQDKNLLDVP
+220 MNVP
-231 PVWTAIKL
+231 SIWTAVKL
-239 LEKDAIVI
+239 LERDTIII
-247 DKVKGSSKGS
+247 DKVQKSEYGSKILIEVDKVSK
-257 QIMAESDRVSAH
+257 H
-269 LWDVYKEGPEEVIA
+269 LHDVYQEGPEEVIA
-283 NARYAFIDGLMTE
+283 NARYAFIDGLVAE
-296 AVKRPTVEKETT
+296 SVKKPAVEKETT
-308 TDRIDKIV
+308 TDKIDKIV
-316 TNRLLAPFIFL
+316 TNRILAPFIFI
-327 IIMWVM
+327 IIMWAM

-339 VGAPFQDMIDEAFG
+339 IGAPFQDMIDVAFG
-353 ALGEMVAGYIANEYL
+353 SISEFVAGFIANEYL

-473 AIFIAAFFTK
+473 AIFIAAFFP
-483 DQGLVLLSIYVLGI
+483 DNQGTMLLAIYLLGI

-530 IKGVL
+530 LKGIL

-574 AQSVLGM
+574 ADSLLGM
-581 IGTAIAPI
+581 IGNVIAPI

-618 GTLAGMEEDD
+618 GTLAGMAEDD
-628 EEGITSLVH
+628 EAGITSLVH
-637 DTFTPLSAYAFMAFT
+637 DTFTPLSAVSFMAFT

-667 ETNSYKWA
+667 ETNSYRWA
-675 LTMCGI
+675 LTMCCI
-681 TLVTAY
+681 TLVTGY
-687 IVSFLI
+687 IVAFLI
-693 YNVGMLAGFG
+693 YNVGLLAGFG

>member
-1 MDELKLKIFFSRQIT
+1 
-16 ERSVICQVNKTGEWL
+16 

-45 GKTTVFNQ
+45 GKTTVFNR

-65 GKTVERAEGHFKHGG
+65 GKTVERAEGHFKHGS
-80 YDYDVVDLPGN
+80 YDYDVIDLPGN

-143 MALNMND
+143 LALNMND
-150 FAKKKDHIIDI
+150 FAKKKEHIIDI
-161 KLMSELLGFPV
+161 KLMSELLGIPV
-172 VEINA
+172 IEINA
-177 KTKDGFDDLL
+177 KTGDGFDELL
-187 KTVEKASSNPV
+187 TTVEKQAANPI
-198 DSSEKLS
+198 DSSKKLV
-205 YGNDIKGHLMDLQKL
+205 YGNDIKGHLEQIQEY

-231 PVWTAIKL
+231 SVWTAVKL
-239 LEKDAIVI
+239 LEKDTIVI
-247 DKVKGSSKGS
+247 DKVQQSSNGSRIMVEVDKVSK
-257 QIMAESDRVSAH
+257 H
-269 LWDVYKEGPEEVIA
+269 LYDVYNEGPEEVIA
-283 NARYAFIDGLMTE
+283 NARYAFIEGLMAE
-296 AVKRPTVEKETT
+296 AVKRPAVEKEST
-308 TDRIDKIV
+308 TDKIDKIV

-327 IIMWVM
+327 IIMYAM

-339 VGAPFQDMIDEAFG
+339 IGAPFQDMIDEAFSG
-353 ALGEMVAGYIANEYL
+353 LAAWVATIIGEGWVSSL
-368 ASFICDGIIGG
+368 ICDGIIGG

-393 FLFLSILEDCGYL
+393 FLFLSILEDSGYL
-406 ARAAFTLDKLMH
+406 ARAAFTLDIVMH

-473 AIFIAAFFTK
+473 GIFIAAFFTEN
-483 DQGLVLLSIYVLGI
+483 QGLMLVLIYVLGI
-497 VVALIVA
+497 IVALIVA

-519 VMELPTYKVPS
+519 VMELPTYKIPS
-530 IKGVL
+530 VKGVL

-543 GFLRKAGTIILA
+543 GFLRKAGTLILA
-555 CSIVLWALSIFPL
+555 CSIVLWILQNIFPWGGTDPQMSL
-568 GVEYGS
+568 
-574 AQSVLGM
+574 LGM
-581 IGTAIAPI
+581 IGTVIAPI

-628 EEGITSLVH
+628 EEGITNLVH
-637 DTFTPLSAYAFMAFT
+637 DTFTPLSAFSFMAFT

-667 ETNSYKWA
+667 ETNSYKWP
-675 LTMCGI
+675 LTMCAI

-693 YNVGMLAGFG
+693 FQIGGIAGFG

>member
-1 MDELKLKIFFSRQIT
+1 M
-16 ERSVICQVNKTGEWL
+16 GEWL
-31 MTELIVGLAGNPNV
+31 MKELIVGLAGNPNV

-65 GKTVERAEGHFKHGG
+65 GKTVERAEGSFKHGD
-80 YDYDVVDLPGN
+80 YEYDVVDLPGN

-104 RDFIVDDDSDVIIN
+104 RDFIVDDDSDVIVN

-150 FAKKKDHIIDI
+150 FAKKKEHIINI
-161 KLMSELLGFPV
+161 KLMGELLGFPV
-172 VEINA
+172 VEVNA
-177 KTKDGFDDLL
+177 KTKDGFEELL
-187 KTVEKASSNPV
+187 TTVEKAAAKPV
-198 DSSEKLS
+198 DSSAKLS
-205 YGNDIKGHLMDLQKL
+205 YGDELKGHLSDLQAL
-220 IEQDKNLLDVP
+220 IEQDKSLLDVP
-231 PVWTAIKL
+231 SIWTAIKL
-239 LEKDAIVI
+239 LEKDSIVI
-247 DKVKGSSKGS
+247 EKVQQSSMSSKIMMEVDKVSK
-257 QIMAESDRVSAH
+257 H
-269 LWDVYKEGPEEVIA
+269 LIDIYNEGAEEVIA
-283 NARYAFIDGLMTE
+283 NARYAFIDGLIAE
-296 AVKRPTVEKETT
+296 AVKKPAVEKESM

-316 TNRLLAPFIFL
+316 TNRLLAPFIF
-327 IIMWVM
+327 IGIMFVM

-339 VGAPFQDMIDEAFG
+339 IGAPFQDAIDQLFGSLAEA
-353 ALGEMVAGYIANEYL
+353 VAGAIPNEYL

-406 ARAAFTLDKLMH
+406 ARAAFTLDIVMH
-418 KIVGLHGKAFI
+418 KLVGLHGKAFI

-473 AIFIAAFFTK
+473 AIFIGAFFAEN
-483 DQGLVLLSIYVLGI
+483 QGLMLLAIYVLGI

-504 AILKRTMFKGLSTPF
+504 GILKRTMFKGMSTPF

-530 IKGVL
+530 LKGVL
-535 LHTWEKVK
+535 LHTWDKVK

-574 AQSVLGM
+574 ADSVLGM
-581 IGTAIAPI
+581 IGKVIAPI
-589 FAPLGFGTWQAAVA
+589 FAPLGFGFWQAAVA

-628 EEGITSLVH
+628 EEGITSLVQS
-637 DTFTPLSAYAFMAFT
+637 TFTPLSAFSFMAFT

-675 LTMCGI
+675 LTMCAI

-693 YNVGMLAGFG
+693 FNIGTLAGFA